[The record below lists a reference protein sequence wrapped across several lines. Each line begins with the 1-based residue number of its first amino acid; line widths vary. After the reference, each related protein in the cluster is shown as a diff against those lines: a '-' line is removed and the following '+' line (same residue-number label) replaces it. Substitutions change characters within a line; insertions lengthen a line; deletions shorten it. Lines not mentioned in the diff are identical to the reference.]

1 MRILRQQELT
11 LSATYLTVQKWV
23 SQVMAMDTVMVMGTV
38 MDTDTVTMAIME
50 RKTTDMEKDRS
61 RKKRR
66 NNATEYNNT
75 GPIRP
80 VYFPKK

>member
-1 MRILRQQELT
+1 
-11 LSATYLTVQKWV
+11 
-23 SQVMAMDTVMVMGTV
+23 MDTVMVMGTV

-80 VYFPKK
+80 VYFSKKIKAKIVLKYVGIQRRKG